1 MNRCEGNT
9 GEVAFHLKV
18 NGLSAGSHG
27 SLLEG
32 LREGRVGVASAS
44 NILRAGTVLHG
55 QDTLGNHLTGVRAH
69 DVDTQN
75 AVGLLVRDHL
85 DHTLGI
91 SVGAGTGV
99 GGEGEGT
106 NVVGDAR
113 LLDLLLRLAAPGD
126 LGVGVDNGG
135 DDVVVDVA
143 VTAVHVLNSSDT
155 LLLGLVGQHGTVG
168 DITNAANV
176 GDGGAEL
183 RVDGDATALV
193 DLDANVLE
201 TETLSVGLATNG
213 DEDNIGIQLIK
224 FNK

>member
-1 MNRCEGNT
+1 M
-9 GEVAFHLKV
+9 
-18 NGLSAGSHG
+18 NGLAAGSHG

-32 LREGRVGVASAS
+32 LREGRVSVAGAG

-55 QDTLGNHLTGVRAH
+55 QDTLGNHLTGVGAH
-69 DVDTQN
+69 DVDAQN

-91 SVGAGTGV
+91 GVGASTGV

-106 NVVGDAR
+106 NVVSNAR

-126 LGVGVDNGG
+126 LGVGVDDGG
-135 DDVVVDVA
+135 DDVVVDVT
-143 VTAVHVLNSSDT
+143 VTTVHVLDSGDT

-168 DITNAANV
+168 DITDAANV
-176 GDGGAEL
+176 GDRGAEL
-183 RVDGDATALV
+183 RVDGDATALI

-201 TETLSVGLATNG
+201 TETLGVGLATNG
-213 DEDNIGIQLIK
+213 DKDDISIQLEK
-224 FNK
+224 VKRQRHGE